1 MSETEQD
8 EPQTSQTERPCQ
20 ERKRREITFMSY
32 PHGRMSIRKI
42 RRRKGH
48 KESKR
53 GNSSTEYPPLYQVEW
68 LREMALE

>member
-32 PHGRMSIRKI
+32 PHGRMSIRKL
-42 RRRKGH
+42 RQRRKGKGGTRQLNTPH
-48 KESKR
+48 
-53 GNSSTEYPPLYQVEW
+53 STKLSG
-68 LREMALE
+68 